1 MLQMAMR
8 SLLCACRVCVSR
20 VSRVGGE
27 VWGLIEMG
35 ILQSSHFSSVTME
48 CYFSF
53 DFAHLKHPMDQNTLK
68 KTRSYTTHKIAFL
81 VYVRRDGCVSCN
93 AARLV
98 ALELS
103 NMIVDPARIYHVG
116 AGNCVA

>member
-8 SLLCACRVCVSR
+8 SLLCACPVSR
-20 VSRVGGE
+20 EGGG

-35 ILQSSHFSSVTME
+35 ILQSSHFFRSLHTMASVI
-48 CYFSF
+48 FRLIFPSQASWIF
-53 DFAHLKHPMDQNTLK
+53 HKLKRQDP
-68 KTRSYTTHKIAFL
+68 RSWFL
-81 VYVRRDGCVSCN
+81 VYVCDGCVCVSCN